1 MLRKL
6 FHFLVILP
14 VSFASLTGRFFK
26 YSKGSVIVHEKRN
39 IEKKRYGILRRT
51 ELLFYLDLTSAYRPP
66 RKFITFN
73 FSSSFSFFPSSTRAT
88 TKRFDIFFWFSSRL
102 CRLRITFHSMKMTA
116 YQMDLF
122 SNAWSRASVKRS
134 YNVDVLSIYWKTRK
148 KRKEDKEKEKS
159 LIINLK
165 STYIYIFFARKYSIR
180 RFV

>member
-1 MLRKL
+1 
-6 FHFLVILP
+6 
-14 VSFASLTGRFFK
+14 
-26 YSKGSVIVHEKRN
+26 
-39 IEKKRYGILRRT
+39 
-51 ELLFYLDLTSAYRPP
+51 
-66 RKFITFN
+66 
-73 FSSSFSFFPSSTRAT
+73 
-88 TKRFDIFFWFSSRL
+88 
-102 CRLRITFHSMKMTA
+102 MKMTA

-165 STYIYIFFARKYSIR
+165 STYIYIFFARKYLIR